1 VLSDLRFALRQ
12 FARSPGFTATVV
24 LSLALGIAANA
35 TVLCW
40 LQRFVLQPLSGVST
54 QQELVVLVSNQGSG
68 CMSLPDLRDFASDRS
83 IFSGAFGAMPTAAC
97 LTVDRHPEW
106 IQAQVVTA
114 NFFDVL
120 GAKPLLGRTFL
131 PGEDQKPGGDP
142 VVVISERLWRK
153 RFQAAP
159 DIVGRVVDLNRKS
172 FTVIGVV
179 SREFDGS
186 LPPSRF
192 DLWAPASMIWEVRN
206 QDRYFLT
213 SRTARGWHNLARLQP
228 GVSLPQAQAAVAIT
242 GARLAATYPDTNRE
256 AQHRVVP
263 LTECPWG
270 SQTVVGPAL
279 KLLLVVSLGVQL
291 IVTANVANLMLAR
304 AMDRRRE
311 IAIRM
316 SAGASRQRIVRQM
329 LTESLLL
336 ALAGGVLGILAS
348 VWTVDAIT
356 LLLPKEIVAQASLS
370 LRLDVTTVGLAV
382 ALAIATGVIF
392 GIAPALHAAGGELTE
407 SLKQGGRG
415 SAGSSHHRL
424 RRVLVVAEVALALVL
439 LVGAALCVKGL
450 RQARQIDLGFKPDG
464 VLLAN
469 LQIGMNGYDRTS
481 GPAYY
486 RELRQR
492 AASAPGVEEAA
503 LASWFP
509 LGLAG
514 CKRWG
519 VEAEGYE
526 RPRGED
532 TNYEYAIVSPRYFAT
547 LQIPLVTG
555 RDFTD
560 ADDRTSLPV
569 VIVNEHFARKFWPN
583 QEAVGRRIRVGG
595 VWRTIVGV
603 AKAGKYNRLDERP
616 WCFFYLPYQQGV
628 PDLDLALCV
637 RTAGDPAIAASLV
650 RSTVAG
656 LDPGVEV
663 QRTVS
668 LAAYSSMVLF
678 PQRMASAL
686 LLLLGAVALTLA
698 AMGVYAVMAYAVS
711 QRTREFG
718 VRLALGAA
726 PHDLVRH
733 VVGQGVALATVGIAA
748 GLVLALAAARL
759 MRGFLYGVSP
769 FDPDTFVVVSLALAL
784 TAALACLLPARR
796 VMRVDP
802 IEALRAD

>member
-1 VLSDLRFALRQ
+1 
-12 FARSPGFTATVV
+12 
-24 LSLALGIAANA
+24 
-35 TVLCW
+35 
-40 LQRFVLQPLSGVST
+40 
-54 QQELVVLVSNQGSG
+54 
-68 CMSLPDLRDFASDRS
+68 
-83 IFSGAFGAMPTAAC
+83 
-97 LTVDRHPEW
+97 
-106 IQAQVVTA
+106 
-114 NFFDVL
+114 
-120 GAKPLLGRTFL
+120 
-131 PGEDQKPGGDP
+131 
-142 VVVISERLWRK
+142 
-153 RFQAAP
+153 
-159 DIVGRVVDLNRKS
+159 
-172 FTVIGVV
+172 
-179 SREFDGS
+179 
-186 LPPSRF
+186 
-192 DLWAPASMIWEVRN
+192 
-206 QDRYFLT
+206 
-213 SRTARGWHNLARLQP
+213 
-228 GVSLPQAQAAVAIT
+228 
-242 GARLAATYPDTNRE
+242 
-256 AQHRVVP
+256 
-263 LTECPWG
+263 
-270 SQTVVGPAL
+270 
-279 KLLLVVSLGVQL
+279 
-291 IVTANVANLMLAR
+291 
-304 AMDRRRE
+304 
-311 IAIRM
+311 
-316 SAGASRQRIVRQM
+316 
-329 LTESLLL
+329 
-336 ALAGGVLGILAS
+336 
-348 VWTVDAIT
+348 
-356 LLLPKEIVAQASLS
+356 
-370 LRLDVTTVGLAV
+370 
-382 ALAIATGVIF
+382 
-392 GIAPALHAAGGELTE
+392 
-407 SLKQGGRG
+407 
-415 SAGSSHHRL
+415 
-424 RRVLVVAEVALALVL
+424 
-439 LVGAALCVKGL
+439 
-450 RQARQIDLGFKPDG
+450 
-464 VLLAN
+464 
-469 LQIGMNGYDRTS
+469 
-481 GPAYY
+481 
-486 RELRQR
+486 
-492 AASAPGVEEAA
+492 VEEAA